1 MFFFIFIVNLS
12 ILGVGFVI
20 KKYNI
25 GNIIIGF
32 NSKKDDERIISKLV
46 GENLI
51 LMGIMLL
58 FGEGLVYIVRDK
70 IDIMYYMYFILLTI
84 GGFLLNIYG
93 RWFKIRKEIKK

>member
-1 MFFFIFIVNLS
+1 MFFLIFIVNLS
-12 ILGVGFVI
+12 ILGVGFAI

-25 GNIIIGF
+25 ASIIIGF
-32 NSKKDDERIISKLV
+32 NPKKDDERIISQLV

-51 LMGIMLL
+51 FMGIMLL

-84 GGFLLNIYG
+84 GGFLINIYG
-93 RWFKIRKEIKK
+93 KWFKIRKEIKK